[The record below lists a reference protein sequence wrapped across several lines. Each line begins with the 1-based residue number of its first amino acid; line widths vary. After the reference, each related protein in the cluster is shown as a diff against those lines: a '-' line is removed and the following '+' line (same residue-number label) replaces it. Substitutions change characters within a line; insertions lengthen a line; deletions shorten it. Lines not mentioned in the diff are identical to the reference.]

1 MSNRSPRGRELALIL
16 TFLSCTCVVA
26 HAADKPPGP
35 HAAQNPPVRKDAATA
50 PHASTQ
56 SARSPDRPP
65 PESGRPAIGP
75 RTTQGLAADAIAR
88 SNAP

>member
-1 MSNRSPRGRELALIL
+1 MPNLSPLSRKLALVLALAI
-16 TFLSCTCVVA
+16 SA
-26 HAADKPPGP
+26 GASARAADTPSWERGARNTQEQQDVARASQPQP
-35 HAAQNPPVRKDAATA
+35 SEVRT
-50 PHASTQ
+50 
-56 SARSPDRPP
+56 PDRPP

>member
-1 MSNRSPRGRELALIL
+1 MPNPSPLLRKPALVLALAI
-16 TFLSCTCVVA
+16 SAGAAA
-26 HAADKPPGP
+26 HAADKPS
-35 HAAQNPPVRKDAATA
+35 RKPDERN
-50 PHASTQ
+50 TQ
-56 SARSPDRPP
+56 EQQSQPNISRPQTREVRSPDRPP